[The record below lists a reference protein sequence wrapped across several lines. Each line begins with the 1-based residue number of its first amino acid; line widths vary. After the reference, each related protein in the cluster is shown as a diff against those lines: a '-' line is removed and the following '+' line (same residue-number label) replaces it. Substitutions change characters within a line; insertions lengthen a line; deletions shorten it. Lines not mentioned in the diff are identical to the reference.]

1 MTALTMTLGQARAA
15 APDRAALL
23 AQASAALT
31 AGRRD
36 EAKRLLKET
45 ADRFQSVA
53 ALLQLARIQSGDR
66 DLAAALDSL
75 QRARAL
81 APNSEEVLSATAQ
94 LALAGHLPVPA
105 AGALGAL
112 TRMCPDEAHYQYL
125 FGVALLTA
133 GDSVR

>member
-1 MTALTMTLGQARAA
+1 MIAVLLMTALTMTLGQARAA

-53 ALLQLARIQSGDR
+53 ALLQLARIQSGGSCVPLDVVQR
-66 DLAAALDSL
+66 PWQTASVLHCLAIES
-75 QRARAL
+75 
-81 APNSEEVLSATAQ
+81 
-94 LALAGHLPVPA
+94 
-105 AGALGAL
+105 
-112 TRMCPDEAHYQYL
+112 
-125 FGVALLTA
+125 VA
-133 GDSVR
+133 